1 MKLEQT
7 IDKRYTVKKFDNSAV
22 ISDEDLKLIKK
33 LLQEAPSSVNV
44 QPWHFTIAT
53 TKEGKEAVAKSTANF
68 GFNDEKIRDAAALV
82 VFSVADVNDQHLT
95 AIIEKE
101 DNDGRYAN
109 EEFKTAT
116 DNGRR
121 YFHSMNKESGR
132 EFEWLKSQVY
142 LNAGHFVL
150 GTSIMGLDSV
160 IMEGFDPKVLNEE
173 LELGANTPVLIIG
186 LGKKA
191 DDDYN
196 AALPKSRLDQ
206 DLIIDLI

>member
-22 ISDEDLKLIKK
+22 ISEEDLKLIKK

-95 AIIEKE
+95 AVVEKE
-101 DNDGRYAN
+101 DRDGRYAN

-173 LELGANTPVLIIG
+173 LQLGANTPVLIIG

>member
-7 IDKRYTVKKFDNSAV
+7 IDRRYTVKKFDKEAV
-22 ISDEDLKLIKK
+22 LSNEDLNLIKK
-33 LLQEAPSSVNV
+33 LLQESPSSVNI

-53 TKEGKEAVAKSTANF
+53 TKEGKEAIAKSTANF

-82 VFSVADVNDQHLT
+82 VFSVADVNDEHMS
-95 AIIEKE
+95 AVIEQE
-101 DNDGRYAN
+101 DKDGRYAN
-109 EEFKTAT
+109 EEFKIAT

-121 YFHSMNKESGR
+121 YFHNLNKENGI

-150 GTSIMGLDSV
+150 GTSVMGLDSV

-173 LELGANTPVLIIG
+173 LNLGAKTPVLIVG
-186 LGKKA
+186 LGKRA
-191 DDDYN
+191 EDDYN
-196 AALPKSRLDQ
+196 AALPKSRLSQ

>member
-95 AIIEKE
+95 AVIEKE
-101 DNDGRYAN
+101 DSDGRYAN

-173 LELGANTPVLIIG
+173 LQLGANTPVLIIG